1 MISYTETPIQEIHDP
16 LLLAAG
22 VRLLIKREDVNHPEV
37 SGNKWWKLK
46 YNLEEAVK
54 SKTKTLLSFGGHY
67 SNHIHAVAGAASILG
82 MKSVGIIRGEEA
94 LPLNATLAYAR
105 SKGMMFYYISRE
117 SYRRK
122 SDEKFLQE
130 LRERFGACYVMP
142 EGGTNV
148 LAVKGCREFGE
159 KLAREVKF
167 DIVTLPV
174 GTGGTLAGIIGGLQ
188 KDHQAIG
195 FSALKGG
202 DFLED
207 EVRRWIGP
215 TNSATPS
222 WRIETRYHFGGYARI
237 TQELK
242 RFMEA
247 QRTAHQLPLDHVYTA
262 KALYGLFDMIQGGE
276 IARGSTVL
284 VIHTGGLQGTALAE

>member
-1 MISYTETPIQEIHDP
+1 MISYTETPVQEIHDP
-16 LLLAAG
+16 RLHAAG
-22 VRLLIKREDVNHPEV
+22 VRLLIKREDMNHLEV

-46 YNLEEAVK
+46 YNLEEAVR

-82 MKSVGIIRGEEA
+82 MQSVGIIRGEEV

-105 SKGMMFYYISRE
+105 SRGMTLHYVSRE
-117 SYRRK
+117 AYRLK
-122 SDEKFLQE
+122 SNEEFVQRL
-130 LRERFGACYVMP
+130 LERFGACYVLP
-142 EGGTNV
+142 EGGTNA

-159 KLAREVKF
+159 KLAREVNF
-167 DIVTLPV
+167 DIVALPV

-188 KDHQAIG
+188 KGHQVIG
-195 FSALKGG
+195 FSVLKGG
-202 DFLED
+202 AFLEE
-207 EVRRWIGP
+207 EVRRWIDP
-215 TNSATPS
+215 TNSASPA

-237 TQELK
+237 TEELK
-242 RFMEA
+242 RFMDM
-247 QRTAHQLPLDHVYTA
+247 QWTTHQLPLDHVYTA

-284 VIHTGGLQGTALAE
+284 MIHTGGLQGTALAE

>member
-1 MISYTETPIQEIHDP
+1 MISYTETPVQEIHDP

-22 VRLLIKREDVNHPEV
+22 VRLLIKREDMNHGEV

-67 SNHIHAVAGAASILG
+67 SNHIYAVAGAASILG
-82 MKSVGIIRGEEA
+82 MNSVGIIRGEEV
-94 LPLNATLAYAR
+94 LPLNPTLGYAR
-105 SKGMMFYYISRE
+105 SRGMTLHYVSRE
-117 SYRRK
+117 AYRLK
-122 SDEKFLQE
+122 TNEEFLHG
-130 LRERFGACYVMP
+130 LLERFGACYVMP
-142 EGGTNV
+142 EGGTNA

-167 DIVTLPV
+167 DIVALPV
-174 GTGGTLAGIIGGLQ
+174 GTGGTLAGIIGGLK
-188 KDHQAIG
+188 KDHQVIG
-195 FSALKGG
+195 FSALRGG
-202 DFLED
+202 DFLEE
-207 EVRRWIGP
+207 EVRRWIDP
-215 TNSATPS
+215 TNSGSPA

-242 RFMEA
+242 GFMDV
-247 QRTAHQLPLDHVYTA
+247 QRTTHQLPLDHVYTS

-284 VIHTGGLQGTALAE
+284 MIHTGGLQGTALAE